1 MNAPLN
7 IKTLETD
14 ILILGSGGAGLFA
27 ALHAHQTNPNL
38 HITIAVKGLLGKCGC
53 TRMVQGGYNVAL
65 AEGDSVERHF
75 MDTIEGGKW
84 LCDQDLAW
92 TLASISVERIRELEN
107 ELGCFFDRNPDGT
120 IHQKAFAGQTFDR
133 TVHKG
138 DLTGIEI
145 INRLAEQVWARGIHR
160 LEEFRAVELIHSEDG
175 KSLAGVL
182 MLDMQTGQFTLV
194 RAKAVLLATG
204 GGPTMYKYHTPS
216 GDKSCDGLAMAL
228 RAGLVLRD
236 MEMVQFHPTGLL
248 AGPDTRMTGTV
259 LEEGL
264 RGAGGY
270 LLNGNKE
277 RFMGNYDSRNER
289 ATRDIVSRSINSE
302 IREGRATP
310 NGGVYIQMS
319 HLGSDNVRKLFKGMV
334 ERCADSGFNLAEDMV
349 EVVPTAHYMMGGLVF
364 KPDCSTD
371 LPGLFA
377 AGEDTGGVHGA
388 NRLGGNGV
396 ANSTVFGGIAG
407 DVMAKWVVNQ
417 PLAQCNMAEVAASI
431 KAHEAPL
438 ERAPGDIEQIRDA
451 LADVMW
457 NDVGISRS
465 KESLYRA
472 RTKLDELDRSLNQM
486 GVGDLQR
493 AYNLTWQDWMNL
505 RNLILV
511 SKSVTE
517 AAIARENSR
526 GAHYREDFPEPG
538 DLDTSYFTAVKL
550 LNEQLLIENRP
561 VLFNRVKPGET
572 ILVEELI

>member
-160 LEEFRAVELIHSEDG
+160 LEEYRAVELIHSVDG

-182 MLDMQTGQFTLV
+182 MLDMQNGQFTLV

-277 RFMGNYDSRNER
+277 RFMGNYDARNER

-302 IREGRATP
+302 IRSGRATP

-319 HLGSDNVRKLFKGMV
+319 HLGPDTVRKLFKGMV
-334 ERCADSGFNLAEDMV
+334 ERCADSGFNLAEELV

-417 PLAQCNMAEVAASI
+417 PLAECNMADVAASI

-457 NDVGISRS
+457 DDVGISRT
-465 KESLYRA
+465 KESLQRA
-472 RTKLDELDRSLNQM
+472 RAKLDELDRLLNQM

-550 LNEQLLIENRP
+550 LNAQLQIENRP

>member
-160 LEEFRAVELIHSEDG
+160 LEEFRAVELIRSEDG

-302 IREGRATP
+302 IRAGRATP

-319 HLGSDNVRKLFKGMV
+319 HLGPETVRKLFKGMV

-417 PLAQCNMAEVAASI
+417 PLAKCNMAEVVASI

-451 LADVMW
+451 LAEVMW

-465 KESLYRA
+465 KESLNRA

-517 AAIARENSR
+517 AAIVRENSR

-550 LNEQLLIENRP
+550 FNEQLMIENRP
-561 VLFNRVKPGET
+561 VIFNRVKPGET
-572 ILVEELI
+572 ILVAEPA

>member
-160 LEEFRAVELIHSEDG
+160 LEEFRAMELIRSEDG

-302 IREGRATP
+302 IRAGRATP

-319 HLGSDNVRKLFKGMV
+319 HLGPETVRKLFKGMV

-417 PLAQCNMAEVAASI
+417 PLAKCNMAEVVASI

-451 LADVMW
+451 LAEVMW

-517 AAIARENSR
+517 AAIVRENSR

-550 LNEQLLIENRP
+550 FNEQLMIENRP
-561 VLFNRVKPGET
+561 VIFNRVKPGET
-572 ILVEELI
+572 ILVAEPA

>member
-160 LEEFRAVELIHSEDG
+160 LEEFRAVELIRSEDG

-302 IREGRATP
+302 IRAGRATP

-319 HLGSDNVRKLFKGMV
+319 HLGPDTVRKLFKGMV

-417 PLAQCNMAEVAASI
+417 PLADCNMAEVVASI

-451 LADVMW
+451 LAEVMW

-538 DLDTSYFTAVKL
+538 DLDTSYFTAVTL
-550 LNEQLLIENRP
+550 LNEQLMIENRP